1 MAIQDRD
8 TSDQARE
15 YGAAAMASMAQ
26 LRIAP
31 TPRNFAIWYA
41 YHTGRDGKLTAAI
54 DLLLKN
60 QQEFNERLCDEL
72 YDQFVSTD
80 QPQKVLSEIGH
91 RLEEVVGRMTTLMGE
106 AEQGTRR
113 YGEQLERF
121 AGEAEGT
128 TEKRQLQQL
137 VGQVLSETRHA
148 LTEVRNL
155 ETRIDSSSKEI
166 ASLRTNLDHVRRE
179 ALTDALTGIANRK
192 LFDFQLVEAA
202 RVAIDGE
209 MPLTLLICDIDHF
222 KQFNDTWGHQLGDLV
237 LKLVAKVLA
246 EGLKGRDLPA
256 RYGGEEFAVI
266 LPGTP
271 LENAVAVAEQLR
283 RTLQSRKLVKKTS
296 GEDMGRISMS
306 VGVAAYRPGEPL
318 SRFIERADKAL
329 YTAKRHGRNRVVSE
343 AMVDSLQHLTEQL

>member
-1 MAIQDRD
+1 MIVQDGD
-8 TSDQARE
+8 SGEQARE
-15 YGAAAMASMAQ
+15 HGTAAMASMAQ
-26 LRIAP
+26 FKVAP
-31 TPRNFAIWYA
+31 TPRNYALWYA
-41 YHTGRDGKLTAAI
+41 YHAGRDGKLAAAV
-54 DLLLKN
+54 DLLIKN
-60 QQEFNERLCDEL
+60 RQEFNERLCDEL

-91 RLEEVVGRMTTLMGE
+91 RLEDVVGRMTAMMGE

-113 YGEQLERF
+113 YGERLERF
-121 AGEAEGT
+121 ADAAEGT
-128 TEKRQLQQL
+128 TEKRQLQTL
-137 VGQVLSETRHA
+137 VGQVLAETRHA

-209 MPLTLLICDIDHF
+209 VPLSLLICDIDHF
-222 KQFNDTWGHQLGDLV
+222 KQFNDSWGHQLGDLV

-266 LPGTP
+266 LPGTA
-271 LENAVAVAEQLR
+271 LDGAVAVADQLR
-283 RTLQSRKLVKKTS
+283 RTLQSRKLVKKAS

-306 VGVAAYRPGEPL
+306 IGVSAYRPGEPL

-343 AMVDSLQHLTEQL
+343 VMVDSLQPLGEQH